1 MCLVLAWHLRSM
13 ACLPPLTELA
23 SRVCAPNDDPPLGPE
38 HSLCR
43 GVKQLLTFPCSE
55 ITDVDRLEGM
65 LARIGLKPHPRGER
79 LYGTRGARNMVG
91 RGGGMS
97 QHPMQLAPAL
107 LRLSQLE
114 VRSYLE
120 LGVDSGWTLAVVTA
134 FLRRFGPV
142 QVTGVDLTFAHIART
157 TKHTL
162 KLFNVRLMQRPMYT
176 PTTHDLCF
184 IDASHVL
191 RDVIADFEEMQP
203 LCRNMLF
210 HDVSDFDCW
219 RNVGG
224 GPARFW
230 AGLKSQ
236 LPRHRWT
243 EFVMQPDLYP
253 STFGLGLLLGGYPIE
268 VNASAWA
275 ETREPAAARDI
286 TRRSLKYCL
295 GGGGS
300 ARRGAAR

>member
-1 MCLVLAWHLRSM
+1 MCGVLALHSHSM

-23 SRVCAPNDDPPLGPE
+23 SRVCAPNDVPALGPE

-55 ITDVDRLEGM
+55 ITNVDRLEWI

-79 LYGTRGARNMVG
+79 LYGARGARNMVG
-91 RGGGMS
+91 SGGGMS

-142 QVTGVDLTFAHIART
+142 QVTGVDLTFARIART
-157 TKHTL
+157 TRHTL
-162 KLFNVRLMQRPMYT
+162 KLFNVRLVPRRVFT
-176 PTTHDLCF
+176 PTTRDLCF
-184 IDASHVL
+184 IDASHAL
-191 RDVIADFEEMQP
+191 RDLIVDFEEMHP
-203 LCRNMLF
+203 RCRNMLF

-219 RNVGG
+219 RNAGG

-236 LPRHRWT
+236 LPRNRWT

-253 STFGLGLLLGGYPIE
+253 PTFGLGLLLGGYPIE

-275 ETREPAAARDI
+275 TTKEPTGAHGI
-286 TRRSLKYCL
+286 TRRSLPYCL
-295 GGGGS
+295 GGGGGL
-300 ARRGAAR
+300 GA